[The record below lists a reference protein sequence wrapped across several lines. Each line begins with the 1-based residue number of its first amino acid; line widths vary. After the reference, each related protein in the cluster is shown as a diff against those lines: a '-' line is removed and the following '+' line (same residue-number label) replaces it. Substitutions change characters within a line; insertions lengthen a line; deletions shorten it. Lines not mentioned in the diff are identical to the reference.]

1 MARVDK
7 KTTGRGRHKGRGVDE
22 SLDDL
27 LAEARSHMEVGKYG
41 KAASALKKLLGRAPD
56 HWEALRLSASLNL
69 KLGSLFAARSS
80 FESLARKA
88 FDRRDPLV
96 AQSLLKEYLT
106 VVPRYIPFLELL
118 GQALEAS
125 GNSTGAV
132 VEYGKAL
139 SFIQDSDDAEQKER
153 GPRIYE
159 RVKAL
164 DPNGSIVKRL
174 AEVYEPQLAS
184 SGEGAGSSPAI
195 PSQESP
201 QAAAAPSVE
210 AAVES
215 EKPWG
220 SAGEPAPFPWEVLPG
235 PPGESRAGAPA
246 ATVEAP
252 TPVDAPAGADFD
264 HKDQPE
270 PTPVAPSEPPS
281 GDLTFGAE
289 TPAAP
294 TPETSAL
301 EPEGEGRIAEP
312 ADGPPAGGH
321 VVDDHPAT
329 GDGAAEAFRAEP
341 VDEPPVVAEVP
352 PVEEPQPELESKQD
366 SADAEPPPPAI
377 EEPPPGPPSRGFFG
391 FRFASGS
398 TEPMEKTATES
409 APDLEPAPEPAFE
422 EESAEPHVSGLA
434 HQAEDLVSDH
444 HLSLAPEPEPEPSLS
459 VRLEPEPDT
468 ETAEPPPP
476 TRRSRKRA
484 ADHGSASAQTWA
496 SAPGAGSAQTLP
508 PVRLFPTATKL
519 QVKAT
524 VLVRRIFSAV
534 RSFIVLTLSL
544 ATGCA
549 VLALLVVAGVSL
561 LWIGTEEK
569 PSNAFYNL
577 MKVPTPPLL
586 DRRQNGYLKLMA
598 IGDSAS
604 RKPVR
609 MGEGRTV
616 ASADPSRWP
625 EGFAD
630 LAAALSAWYGAWDPA
645 REFRDQRT
653 VIRQWSAFFGG
664 LMAKYHGWV
673 GSPIED
679 VGYGRVEAPDEALI
693 LGIHRLYV
701 AEGFSGGVES
711 GLDRLRQDAET
722 WRKALA
728 EAKTLRFKL
737 LAVEALHDDLIV
749 MSGLLSR
756 PDLDLRLLPTMAR
769 MSRPLDHPERSLRW
783 PMQNQFALEMEM
795 AKAYLRSGE
804 EDPRPAHVK
813 ALTFLPV
820 PKQKI
825 LNAHAS
831 YYEALAKHDSLIKV
845 EGDPRKNMPLRY
857 TYVNAPPKTLS
868 DYMANPLDTLLVQED
883 RVDWHDVIGRL
894 VETEA
899 RLRLGTLQTRI
910 RRPPSTADPLARV
923 ADAGQEYY
931 DPFTGFTMLMDG
943 SRTVLYSVGR
953 DGQDSD
959 GDRTLDVSVPLFPQ
973 SP

>member
-7 KTTGRGRHKGRGVDE
+7 KTAGRGRHKGGGAEE

-27 LAEARSHMEVGKYG
+27 LREAKSRMEVGKYG

-88 FDRRDPLV
+88 FERQDHLI
-96 AQSLLKEYLT
+96 AQSLLKEYLA

-125 GNSTGAV
+125 GNLSGAV

-139 SFIQDSDDAEQKER
+139 SFIQESDDAEQKER
-153 GPRIYE
+153 GPKIYE

-164 DPNGSIVKRL
+164 DPDGPIVKRL
-174 AEVYEPQLAS
+174 ADVYEPQIAS
-184 SGEGAGSSPAI
+184 PGEGTPPIPATPSPV
-195 PSQESP
+195 SP
-201 QAAAAPSVE
+201 QAPPPRSSDVAA
-210 AAVES
+210 ES
-215 EKPWG
+215 GKPWA
-220 SAGEPAPFPWEVLPG
+220 STGEPAPFPWEVPPG
-235 PPGESRAGAPA
+235 APGESRDRAPA
-246 ATVEAP
+246 STVETPAP
-252 TPVDAPAGADFD
+252 MEPPASVDVD
-264 HKDQPE
+264 HKEDSAS
-270 PTPVAPSEPPS
+270 TPVAPSEPPS
-281 GDLTFGAE
+281 GGLTFATE
-289 TPAAP
+289 TAGVPG
-294 TPETSAL
+294 PEMSAV
-301 EPEGEGRIAEP
+301 EPEAVSAEP
-312 ADGPPAGGH
+312 AATDLTASHAPADTPVTTDAVEGFPAEHAEEPPA
-321 VVDDHPAT
+321 
-329 GDGAAEAFRAEP
+329 
-341 VDEPPVVAEVP
+341 VADIT
-352 PVEEPQPELESKQD
+352 PVEEPQQEPESSLD
-366 SADAEPPPPAI
+366 HTVAEPLPPPAI
-377 EEPPPGPPSRGFFG
+377 EEPPPEPESRGFFG
-391 FRFASGS
+391 FRFSRGS
-398 TEPMEKTATES
+398 IEPVEETTAEAAAEPAVAEES
-409 APDLEPAPEPAFE
+409 AEPPALGFTQPADDLAPDQRLEPAPEL
-422 EESAEPHVSGLA
+422 EPV
-434 HQAEDLVSDH
+434 Q
-444 HLSLAPEPEPEPSLS
+444 EPSLS
-459 VRLEPEPDT
+459 VRLEPEASV

-476 TRRSRKRA
+476 TRRSRRRA
-484 ADHGSASAQTWA
+484 ADQSTSSAAAWSSAS
-496 SAPGAGSAQTLP
+496 GAGDSQALP
-508 PVRLFPTATKL
+508 PVRLFPTAAKL

-524 VLVRRIFSAV
+524 LFVRRVFSAV
-534 RSFIVLTLSL
+534 WSFTVLILSL
-544 ATGCA
+544 ATGCG
-549 VLALLVVAGVSL
+549 VLALLAVAGVSL

-604 RKPVR
+604 RKPLR

-616 ASADPSRWP
+616 ASGDPSQWP

-645 REFRDQRT
+645 REFRNQRT
-653 VIRQWSAFFGG
+653 VVRQWSAFFGA

-673 GSPIED
+673 GSRIED

-701 AEGFSGGVES
+701 AEGFSGGVER
-711 GLDRLRQDAET
+711 GLERLQRDAET
-722 WRKALA
+722 WRKALE

-737 LAVEALHDDLIV
+737 LAVEALTDDLIV
-749 MSGLLSR
+749 MSGLLSK

-769 MSRPLDHPERSLRW
+769 MSRPLDNPERSLRW
-783 PMQNQFALEMEM
+783 PMQNQFGLEMELTRT
-795 AKAYLRSGE
+795 YLRSGE
-804 EDPRPAHVK
+804 EDTRPPYIK

-820 PKQKI
+820 PKQKVF
-825 LNAHAS
+825 NAHAN

-857 TYVNAPPKTLS
+857 TYLNAPPKTLS
-868 DYMANPLDTLLVQED
+868 DYMANPIDTLLVQED
-883 RVDWHDVIGRL
+883 RVDWHDVIGRI

-899 RLRLGTLQTRI
+899 RLRLGSLQTRI
-910 RRPPSTADPLARV
+910 RRPPATADALARI
-923 ADAGQEYY
+923 ADAGQDFY

-943 SRTVLYSVGR
+943 SKTILYSVGR
-953 DGQDSD
+953 DGQDND
-959 GDRTLDVSVPLFPQ
+959 GDPTLDVSVPLFPQ